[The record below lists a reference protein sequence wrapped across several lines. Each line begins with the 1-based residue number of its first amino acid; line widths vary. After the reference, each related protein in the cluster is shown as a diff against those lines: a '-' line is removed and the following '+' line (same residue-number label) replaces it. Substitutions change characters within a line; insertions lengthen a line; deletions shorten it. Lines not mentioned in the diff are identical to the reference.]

1 MIHLILFFDFFFI
14 KIEVILFFD
23 FLSKSKQSIKL
34 RIKNDE
40 VKRKFRTEKKI
51 QKKSSG
57 ESIIAINWM
66 RQIEVAAAL
75 GIHSWARVIDTNQ
88 RKKTTFSSLSV
99 TVLTPIKGRVHQQ
112 VFAVGDRRHYNSLT
126 RNPFKSPPFTL

>member
-1 MIHLILFFDFFFI
+1 MTKWKENSEL
-14 KIEVILFFD
+14 
-23 FLSKSKQSIKL
+23 
-34 RIKNDE
+34 
-40 VKRKFRTEKKI
+40 KRKFK
-51 QKKSSG
+51 KKSSG

-66 RQIEVAAAL
+66 RQIDVAAAL

-112 VFAVGDRRHYNSLT
+112 VFAVGDRRHYNSF
-126 RNPFKSPPFTL
+126 NPKSIQISTIYTLNFSI